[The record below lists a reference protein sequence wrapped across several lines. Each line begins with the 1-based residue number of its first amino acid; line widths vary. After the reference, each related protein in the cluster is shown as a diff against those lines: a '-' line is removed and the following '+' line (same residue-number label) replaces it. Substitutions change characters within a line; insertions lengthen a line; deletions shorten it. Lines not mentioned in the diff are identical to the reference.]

1 MIDPE
6 LLELHESTVQLA
18 PPSARALDGGTTWG
32 TAVDYQAHVESKRM
46 MVRNAAG
53 ELMLATGRVF
63 LVDVYPA
70 LTELYQLTLPDGSKR
85 KVVAIETT
93 YDRSGPYQ
101 NVIYY

>member
-18 PPSARALDGGTTWG
+18 PVSARALDGGTTWG
-32 TAVDYQAHVESKRM
+32 TPVNYQAHVERKRT

-53 ELMLATGRVF
+53 EEVLAAGRVA
-63 LVDVYPA
+63 LIDHYPT
-70 LTELYQLTLPDGSKR
+70 LNESHQLTLPDGDKH

-93 YDRSGPYQ
+93 YDSAGPYQ
-101 NVIYY
+101 DWVYF